1 MRINTRSGQRSK
13 DLKEEDSDESDFFD
27 REDGHADPFMKEMK
41 FTDT

>member
-27 REDGHADPFMKEMK
+27 REDRHADTFMKEMK